1 MASPAQITAALAN
14 AQHST
19 GPRSVEGKA
28 ASSKNALKLGL
39 YAQTLLLPGEDPEEL
54 LALSRDYTAR
64 FSPQTPIEQLFLD
77 QLVCAEWLQRRYRR
91 IEARFYQ
98 TRVAALPEGTDPED
112 ALTQV
117 FMQDA
122 EGPRILDKISRR
134 QEAAGRQYQRA
145 LNGLLRAIAER
156 QDASRKALSSP
167 SRLPFPRPCKN
178 EPDWYRIHPESTP
191 STPPS
196 TPSAGALGQP
206 ALRYPISS
214 PSVSSEGRCAGR

>member
-1 MASPAQITAALAN
+1 MASSAQINAALAN

-39 YAQTLLLPGEDPEEL
+39 YAQTLLLPGEDPEQL

-77 QLVCAEWLQRRYRR
+77 QLVFAEWLQRRYRR
-91 IEARFYQ
+91 IEAQFYQ
-98 TRVAALPEGTDPED
+98 ARVAALPEGTDPED

-122 EGPRILDKISRR
+122 EGPRILDKICRR
-134 QEAAGRQYQRA
+134 QGAAGRQYQRA
-145 LNGLLRAIAER
+145 LTGLLRAIAER
-156 QDASRKALSSP
+156 QGVRRKPPQSP
-167 SRLPFPRPCKN
+167 FRLPLPGSCKN
-178 EPDWYRIHPESTP
+178 EPDWYRTRPESA
-191 STPPS
+191 PPAPPL
-196 TPSAGALGQP
+196 TCG
-206 ALRYPISS
+206 SS
-214 PSVSSEGRCAGR
+214 PRTAPDLTVSPHSAHAPRT

>member
-1 MASPAQITAALAN
+1 MASSAQINAALAN

-39 YAQTLLLPGEDPEEL
+39 YAQTLLLPGEDPEQL

-77 QLVCAEWLQRRYRR
+77 QLVFADWLQRRYRR
-91 IEARFYQ
+91 IEAQFYQ
-98 TRVAALPEGTDPED
+98 ARVAALPEGTDPED

-122 EGPRILDKISRR
+122 EGPRILDKICRR
-134 QEAAGRQYQRA
+134 LDAAGRQYQRA
-145 LNGLLRAIAER
+145 LTGLLRAIAER
-156 QDASRKALSSP
+156 QGVRRKPPQSP
-167 SRLPFPRPCKN
+167 FRLLLRSCKN
-178 EPDWYRIHPESTP
+178 EPDWYRTRPESTP
-191 STPPS
+191 PAPPS
-196 TPSAGALGQP
+196 APSAAP
-206 ALRYPISS
+206 AAASRAASAPAASLQGERVRMS
-214 PSVSSEGRCAGR
+214 